1 MNALSLEDLARIHP
15 GARITRVPPAA
26 VAPTTSRYFDGR
38 ERASLLSSLEAAAA
52 AAAAP
57 ADRGDAR
64 VLARMAAVC
73 PKRPGTAT
81 ARRWRLYRVGATV
94 AEMLASGV
102 TRADIAWDAERGH
115 IVLE

>member
-1 MNALSLEDLARIHP
+1 MNALSLEQLATLHP

-26 VAPTTSRYFDGR
+26 VAPTTSRYFDTR
-38 ERASLLSSLEAAAA
+38 ERQSLRSSLEAVAV

-64 VLARMAAVC
+64 VVARLAAVC

-81 ARRWRLYRVGATV
+81 AARWRLYRVGATV
-94 AEMLASGV
+94 GELLAAGV
-102 TRADIAWDAERGH
+102 TRADIAWDTERGH
-115 IVLE
+115 VVLE